1 MNARTIAYWTAT
13 AFIASETLAGGIT
26 DLIHGRERVVAGR
39 PVAEVVTQLGYPV
52 YLLRI
57 LGILK
62 LAGAVVL
69 FVPRLPRLK
78 EWAYAGVTFELT
90 GAAASHVLRGNGA
103 RDVITCLTLAAFALA
118 SWSLRPPTRTLQ
130 SVPSAAARP
139 AVTRSRSMYS
149 GAATITY
156 PRSRTDQVSTG

>member
-1 MNARTIAYWTAT
+1 MKVRPIAYWTAT
-13 AFIASETLAGGIT
+13 AVIAGETLAGGIT
-26 DLIHGRERVVAGR
+26 DLIHGRESVVAGR
-39 PVAEVVTQLGYPV
+39 PVVEVVTQLGYPLYV
-52 YLLRI
+52 LRI

-103 RDVITCLTLAAFALA
+103 RDVITCLILAAFALA
-118 SWSLRPPTRTLQ
+118 SWALRPPSRALGAVSLAAGDRQPSSTR
-130 SVPSAAARP
+130 V
-139 AVTRSRSMYS
+139 
-149 GAATITY
+149 
-156 PRSRTDQVSTG
+156 

>member
-1 MNARTIAYWTAT
+1 MKVRPIAYWTAT
-13 AFIASETLAGGIT
+13 AVIAGETLAGGIT
-26 DLIHGRERVVAGR
+26 DLIHGRESVVAGR
-39 PVAEVVTQLGYPV
+39 PVVEVVTQLGYPLYV
-52 YLLRI
+52 LRI

-103 RDVITCLTLAAFALA
+103 GDVITCLILAAFALA
-118 SWSLRPPTRTLQ
+118 SWALRPPSRALGAV
-130 SVPSAAARP
+130 SLAAADRQP
-139 AVTRSRSMYS
+139 SSTR
-149 GAATITY
+149 
-156 PRSRTDQVSTG
+156 V

>member
-1 MNARTIAYWTAT
+1 MNLRPIYWTAT
-13 AFIASETLAGGIT
+13 AVIATETLAGGIT
-26 DLIHGRERVVAGR
+26 DLIHGRESVIAGR
-39 PVAEVVTQLGYPV
+39 SVVDVVTQLGYPV
-52 YLLRI
+52 YILRI

-103 RDVITCLTLAAFALA
+103 RDVITCLILAVFALV
-118 SWSLRPPTRTLQ
+118 SWALRPPSRALQ
-130 SVPSAAARP
+130 PVSSAAAR
-139 AVTRSRSMYS
+139 ARLAR
-149 GAATITY
+149 
-156 PRSRTDQVSTG
+156 

>member
-1 MNARTIAYWTAT
+1 M
-13 AFIASETLAGGIT
+13 
-26 DLIHGRERVVAGR
+26 RESVVAGR
-39 PVAEVVTQLGYPV
+39 PVVEVVTQLGYPLYV
-52 YLLRI
+52 LRI

-103 RDVITCLTLAAFALA
+103 RDHHVSDPGGVRA
-118 SWSLRPPTRTLQ
+118 RR
-130 SVPSAAARP
+130 AARSGL
-139 AVTRSRSMYS
+139 SR
-149 GAATITY
+149 
-156 PRSRTDQVSTG
+156 

>member
-1 MNARTIAYWTAT
+1 MNARSIAYWTAS
-13 AFIASETLAGGIT
+13 AVIAGETLAGGIT
-26 DLIHGRERVVAGR
+26 DLLQGRESVVAGR
-39 PVAEVVTQLGYPV
+39 PVVEVVTQLGYPV

-90 GAAASHVLRGNGA
+90 GAAASHAMRGNRA
-103 RDVITCLTLAAFALA
+103 NDVITCLILAAFAVA
-118 SWSLRPPTRTLQ
+118 SWALRPPSRTLGEPR
-130 SVPSAAARP
+130 VPWS
-139 AVTRSRSMYS
+139 
-149 GAATITY
+149 
-156 PRSRTDQVSTG
+156 DQ

>member
-1 MNARTIAYWTAT
+1 MKVRPIAYWTAT
-13 AFIASETLAGGIT
+13 AVIAGETLAGGIT
-26 DLIHGRERVVAGR
+26 DLIHGRESVVAGR
-39 PVAEVVTQLGYPV
+39 PVVEVVTQLGYPLYV
-52 YLLRI
+52 LRI

-103 RDVITCLTLAAFALA
+103 RDVITCLILAAFALA
-118 SWSLRPPTRTLQ
+118 SWALRPPSRALGAV
-130 SVPSAAARP
+130 SLAAADRQP
-139 AVTRSRSMYS
+139 SSTR
-149 GAATITY
+149 
-156 PRSRTDQVSTG
+156 V